1 MEGRKIN
8 IDSADSL
15 LMAIN
20 EVVRNT
26 YNTKGYDDKK
36 HNKTEE
42 ITQTVKKEW
51 SNYIEAVLLSQILRN
66 LNVTDKLTPN
76 GKQLYNQLAAKAGK
90 KDSYFINFKKSIE
103 TKSIGL
109 YAKYTPSSR
118 SKISTRTD
126 YVSRKREYILSPEG
140 GRKDAYSLTSS
151 LMDSQSNLL
160 ENFNKSSATMFLPD
174 YNKIV
179 SQTQEMLGS
188 NLYGETQSFKSAL
201 EREGQPQISVA
212 KLEEITRNV
221 NYLNS
226 KIVYINFT
234 IENMNKYMRYFT
246 PETKA
251 VLNKFIKELE
261 LTSQSLTNEVI
272 QLKEDYTKE
281 RVSISEKV
289 HGKVD
294 VNRLVALMTMVDR
307 KTDSKGNE
315 LSKEKLQEYEQEL
328 ERASKENSIAYQEA
342 LRIYNLS
349 KQSRIN
355 DLRIESEEKN
365 KAVIPDEGLS
375 HDDLKEREFYYNR
388 LVVETRNNDI
398 IDKPLFNQMYD
409 KYLKAELDD
418 PYALELMVQSYL
430 EFYDYYNEAKR
441 RAELTGEPIKTDY
454 ANWEEFVDKRMQ
466 EEGYNFG
473 NVGKGR

>member
-51 SNYIEAVLLSQILRN
+51 SNYVEAVLLSQILRN
-66 LNVTDKLTPN
+66 LNATDKLTPN

-90 KDSYFINFKKSIE
+90 RDSYFINFKKSIE
-103 TKSIGL
+103 TKSTGL

-118 SKISTRTD
+118 SKIVVNGNS
-126 YVSRKREYILSPEG
+126 ECILLPEG
-140 GRKDAYSLTSS
+140 GRKDAFALSTSLISS
-151 LMDSQSNLL
+151 KLNLL
-160 ENFNKSSATMFLPD
+160 EKFE
-174 YNKIV
+174 KISTTLAV
-179 SQTQEMLGS
+179 PSMEQVAAKASQMSRSVDDLKFSGIENTIKNDLNTNAGLRYLES
-188 NLYGETQSFKSAL
+188 VKNSLYAISRQK
-201 EREGQPQISVA
+201 ISVQ
-212 KLEEITRNV
+212 E
-221 NYLNS
+221 
-226 KIVYINFT
+226 T
-234 IENMNKYMRYFT
+234 IDYMNKYMAYFT

-251 VLNKFIKELE
+251 VLNNFIKELE
-261 LTSQSLTNEVI
+261 SLTKELTAEEEMILNNLNKKEV
-272 QLKEDYTKE
+272 E
-281 RVSISEKV
+281 VSEKA
-289 HGKVD
+289 HGKID
-294 VNRLVALMTMVDR
+294 INRLVALMAMVER

-349 KQSRIN
+349 KQSQIN
-355 DLRIESEEKN
+355 NIRIESEEKN

-418 PYALELMVQSYL
+418 PYAIELMVQSYL

-441 RAELTGEPIKTDY
+441 RADLTGEPIKTDY

>member
-1 MEGRKIN
+1 MEEIKIN
-8 IDSADSL
+8 INSADSL

-51 SNYIEAVLLSQILRN
+51 SNYVEAVLLSQILRN
-66 LNVTDKLTPN
+66 LNATDKLTPN

-90 KDSYFINFKKSIE
+90 RDSYFINFKKSIE
-103 TKSIGL
+103 TKSTGL

-118 SKISTRTD
+118 SKIVVNGNS
-126 YVSRKREYILSPEG
+126 ECILLPEG
-140 GRKDAYSLTSS
+140 GRKDAFALSTSLISS
-151 LMDSQSNLL
+151 KLNLL
-160 ENFNKSSATMFLPD
+160 EKFE
-174 YNKIV
+174 KISTTLAV
-179 SQTQEMLGS
+179 PSMEQVAAKASQMSRSVDDLKFSGIENTIKNDLNNNVG
-188 NLYGETQSFKSAL
+188 LRYL
-201 EREGQPQISVA
+201 ESVKNSLHAISRQKISVQ
-212 KLEEITRNV
+212 E
-221 NYLNS
+221 
-226 KIVYINFT
+226 T
-234 IENMNKYMRYFT
+234 IDYMNKYMAYFT

-251 VLNKFIKELE
+251 VLNNFIKELE
-261 LTSQSLTNEVI
+261 SLTKELTAEEEMILNNLNKKEV
-272 QLKEDYTKE
+272 E
-281 RVSISEKV
+281 VSEKA
-289 HGKVD
+289 HGKID
-294 VNRLVALMTMVDR
+294 INRLVALMAMVER

-349 KQSRIN
+349 KQSQIN
-355 DLRIESEEKN
+355 NIRIESEEKN

-418 PYALELMVQSYL
+418 PYAIELMVQSYL

>member
-1 MEGRKIN
+1 MEEIKIN
-8 IDSADSL
+8 INSADSL

-51 SNYIEAVLLSQILRN
+51 SNYVEAVLLSQILRN
-66 LNVTDKLTPN
+66 LNATDKLTPN

-90 KDSYFINFKKSIE
+90 RDSYFINFKKSIE
-103 TKSIGL
+103 TKSTGL

-118 SKISTRTD
+118 SKIVVNGNS
-126 YVSRKREYILSPEG
+126 ECILLPEG
-140 GRKDAYSLTSS
+140 GRKDAFALSTSLISS
-151 LMDSQSNLL
+151 KLNLL
-160 ENFNKSSATMFLPD
+160 EKFE
-174 YNKIV
+174 KISTTLAV
-179 SQTQEMLGS
+179 PSMEQVAAKASQMSRSVDDLKFSGIENTIKNDLNTNAGLRYLES
-188 NLYGETQSFKSAL
+188 VKNSLYAISRQK
-201 EREGQPQISVA
+201 ISVQ
-212 KLEEITRNV
+212 E
-221 NYLNS
+221 
-226 KIVYINFT
+226 T
-234 IENMNKYMRYFT
+234 IDYMNKYMAYFT

-251 VLNKFIKELE
+251 VLNNFIKELE
-261 LTSQSLTNEVI
+261 SLTKELTAEEEMILNNLNKKEV
-272 QLKEDYTKE
+272 E
-281 RVSISEKV
+281 VSEKA
-289 HGKVD
+289 HGKID
-294 VNRLVALMTMVDR
+294 INRLVALMTMVDR

-349 KQSRIN
+349 KQSQIN
-355 DLRIESEEKN
+355 NIRIESEEKN

-418 PYALELMVQSYL
+418 PYAIELMVQSYL

>member
-36 HNKTEE
+36 HNKAEE

-90 KDSYFINFKKSIE
+90 RDSYFINFKKSIE
-103 TKSIGL
+103 TKSTGL

-118 SKISTRTD
+118 SKIVVNGNS
-126 YVSRKREYILSPEG
+126 ECILLPEG
-140 GRKDAYSLTSS
+140 GRKDAFALSTSLISS
-151 LMDSQSNLL
+151 KLNLL
-160 ENFNKSSATMFLPD
+160 EKFE
-174 YNKIV
+174 KISTTLAV
-179 SQTQEMLGS
+179 PSMEQVAAKASQMSRSVDDLKFSGIENTIKNDLNTNAGLRYLES
-188 NLYGETQSFKSAL
+188 VKNSLYAISRQK
-201 EREGQPQISVA
+201 ISVQ
-212 KLEEITRNV
+212 E
-221 NYLNS
+221 
-226 KIVYINFT
+226 T
-234 IENMNKYMRYFT
+234 IDYMNKYMAYFT

-251 VLNKFIKELE
+251 VLNNFIKELE
-261 LTSQSLTNEVI
+261 SLTKELTAEEEMILNNLNKKEV
-272 QLKEDYTKE
+272 E
-281 RVSISEKV
+281 VSEKA
-289 HGKVD
+289 HGKID
-294 VNRLVALMTMVDR
+294 INRLVALMAMVER

-349 KQSRIN
+349 KQSQIN
-355 DLRIESEEKN
+355 NIRIESEEKN

-418 PYALELMVQSYL
+418 PYAIELMVQSYL

-441 RAELTGEPIKTDY
+441 RADLTGEPIKTDY

-473 NVGKGR
+473 NVGKGS

>member
-36 HNKTEE
+36 HNKAEE

-66 LNVTDKLTPN
+66 LNATDKLTPN

-90 KDSYFINFKKSIE
+90 RDSYFINFKKSIE
-103 TKSIGL
+103 TKSTGL

-118 SKISTRTD
+118 SKIVVNGNS
-126 YVSRKREYILSPEG
+126 ECILLPEG
-140 GRKDAYSLTSS
+140 GRKDAFALSTSLISS
-151 LMDSQSNLL
+151 KLNLL
-160 ENFNKSSATMFLPD
+160 EKFE
-174 YNKIV
+174 KISTTLAV
-179 SQTQEMLGS
+179 PSMEQVAAKASQMSRSVDDLKFSGIENTIKNDLNTNAG
-188 NLYGETQSFKSAL
+188 LRYL
-201 EREGQPQISVA
+201 ESVKNSLHAISRQKISVQ
-212 KLEEITRNV
+212 E
-221 NYLNS
+221 
-226 KIVYINFT
+226 T
-234 IENMNKYMRYFT
+234 IDYMNKYMAYFT

-251 VLNKFIKELE
+251 VLNNFIKELE
-261 LTSQSLTNEVI
+261 SLTKELTAEEVMI
-272 QLKEDYTKE
+272 LNNLNKKEVE
-281 RVSISEKV
+281 VSEKA
-289 HGKVD
+289 HGKID
-294 VNRLVALMTMVDR
+294 INRLVALMAMVER

-349 KQSRIN
+349 KQSQIN
-355 DLRIESEEKN
+355 NIRIESEEKN

-398 IDKPLFNQMYD
+398 INKPLFNQMYD

-418 PYALELMVQSYL
+418 PYAIELMVQSYL
-430 EFYDYYNEAKR
+430 EFYDYYNEAKE
-441 RAELTGEPIKTDY
+441 RADLTGEPIKTDY

>member
-36 HNKTEE
+36 HNKAEE

-66 LNVTDKLTPN
+66 LNATDKLTPN

-90 KDSYFINFKKSIE
+90 RDSYFINFKKSIE
-103 TKSIGL
+103 TKSTGL

-118 SKISTRTD
+118 SKIVVNGNS
-126 YVSRKREYILSPEG
+126 ECILLPEG
-140 GRKDAYSLTSS
+140 GRKDAFALSTSLISS
-151 LMDSQSNLL
+151 KLNLL
-160 ENFNKSSATMFLPD
+160 EKFEKISTTLAVPSMEQVATKASKMSRSVDDLKFSGIENTIKNDLNTNAGLR
-174 YNKIV
+174 YLESVKN
-179 SQTQEMLGS
+179 S
-188 NLYGETQSFKSAL
+188 LY
-201 EREGQPQISVA
+201 QISGQ
-212 KLEEITRNV
+212 K
-221 NYLNS
+221 NS
-226 KIVYINFT
+226 VQET
-234 IENMNKYMRYFT
+234 IDYMNKYMAYFT

-251 VLNKFIKELE
+251 VLNNFIKELE
-261 LTSQSLTNEVI
+261 SLTKELTAEEVMI
-272 QLKEDYTKE
+272 LNNLNKKEVE
-281 RVSISEKV
+281 VSEKA
-289 HGKVD
+289 HGKID
-294 VNRLVALMTMVDR
+294 INRLVALMAMVER

-342 LRIYNLS
+342 LRIYKLS
-349 KQSRIN
+349 KQSQIN
-355 DLRIESEEKN
+355 NLRVESEEKN
-365 KAVIPDEGLS
+365 KAIIPDEGLS

>member
-1 MEGRKIN
+1 MEEIKIN
-8 IDSADSL
+8 INSADSL

-51 SNYIEAVLLSQILRN
+51 SNYVEAVLLSQILRN
-66 LNVTDKLTPN
+66 LNATDKLTPN

-90 KDSYFINFKKSIE
+90 RDSYFINFKKSIE
-103 TKSIGL
+103 TKSTGL

-118 SKISTRTD
+118 SKIVVNGNS
-126 YVSRKREYILSPEG
+126 ECILLPEG
-140 GRKDAYSLTSS
+140 GRKDAFALSTSLISS
-151 LMDSQSNLL
+151 KLNLL
-160 ENFNKSSATMFLPD
+160 EKFE
-174 YNKIV
+174 KISTTLAV
-179 SQTQEMLGS
+179 PSMEQVAAKASQMSRSVDDLKFSGIENTIKNDLNTNAGLRYLES
-188 NLYGETQSFKSAL
+188 VKNSLYAISRQK
-201 EREGQPQISVA
+201 ISVQ
-212 KLEEITRNV
+212 E
-221 NYLNS
+221 
-226 KIVYINFT
+226 T
-234 IENMNKYMRYFT
+234 IDYMNKYMAYFT

-251 VLNKFIKELE
+251 VLNNFIKELE
-261 LTSQSLTNEVI
+261 SLTKELTAEEEMILNNLNKKEV
-272 QLKEDYTKE
+272 E
-281 RVSISEKV
+281 VSEKA
-289 HGKVD
+289 HGKID
-294 VNRLVALMTMVDR
+294 INRLVALMTMVDR

-418 PYALELMVQSYL
+418 PYAIELMVQSYL

>member
-36 HNKTEE
+36 HNKAEE

-66 LNVTDKLTPN
+66 LNATDKLTPN

-90 KDSYFINFKKSIE
+90 RDSYFINFKKSIE
-103 TKSIGL
+103 TKSTGL

-118 SKISTRTD
+118 SKIVVNGNS
-126 YVSRKREYILSPEG
+126 ECILLPEG
-140 GRKDAYSLTSS
+140 GRKDAFALSTSLISS
-151 LMDSQSNLL
+151 KLNLL
-160 ENFNKSSATMFLPD
+160 EKFE
-174 YNKIV
+174 KISTTLAV
-179 SQTQEMLGS
+179 PSMEQVAAKASQMSRSVDDLKFSGIENTIKNDLNTNVG
-188 NLYGETQSFKSAL
+188 LRYL
-201 EREGQPQISVA
+201 ESVKNSLHAISRQKISVQ
-212 KLEEITRNV
+212 E
-221 NYLNS
+221 
-226 KIVYINFT
+226 T
-234 IENMNKYMRYFT
+234 IDYMNKYMAYFT

-251 VLNKFIKELE
+251 VLNNFIKELE
-261 LTSQSLTNEVI
+261 SLTKELTAEEEMILNNLNKKEV
-272 QLKEDYTKE
+272 E
-281 RVSISEKV
+281 VSEKA
-289 HGKVD
+289 HGKID
-294 VNRLVALMTMVDR
+294 INRLVALMAMVER

-349 KQSRIN
+349 KQSQIN
-355 DLRIESEEKN
+355 NIRIESEEKN

-418 PYALELMVQSYL
+418 PYAIELMVQSYL

>member
-36 HNKTEE
+36 HNKAEE

-66 LNVTDKLTPN
+66 LNAIDKLTPN

-90 KDSYFINFKKSIE
+90 RDSYFINFKKSIE
-103 TKSIGL
+103 TKSTGL

-118 SKISTRTD
+118 SKIVVNGNS
-126 YVSRKREYILSPEG
+126 ECILLPEG
-140 GRKDAYSLTSS
+140 GRKDAFALSTSLISS
-151 LMDSQSNLL
+151 KLNLL
-160 ENFNKSSATMFLPD
+160 EKFE
-174 YNKIV
+174 KISTTLAV
-179 SQTQEMLGS
+179 PSMEQVAAKASQMSRSVDDLKFSGIENTIKNDLNTNAGLRYLES
-188 NLYGETQSFKSAL
+188 VKNSLYAISRQK
-201 EREGQPQISVA
+201 ISVQ
-212 KLEEITRNV
+212 E
-221 NYLNS
+221 
-226 KIVYINFT
+226 T
-234 IENMNKYMRYFT
+234 IDYMNKYMAYFT

-251 VLNKFIKELE
+251 VLNNFIKELE
-261 LTSQSLTNEVI
+261 SLTKELTAEEEMILNNLNKKEV
-272 QLKEDYTKE
+272 E
-281 RVSISEKV
+281 VSEKA
-289 HGKVD
+289 HGKID
-294 VNRLVALMTMVDR
+294 INRLVALMAMVER

-349 KQSRIN
+349 KQSQIN
-355 DLRIESEEKN
+355 NIRIESEEKN

-418 PYALELMVQSYL
+418 PYAIELMVQSYL

>member
-36 HNKTEE
+36 HNKAEE

-66 LNVTDKLTPN
+66 LNATDKLTPN

-90 KDSYFINFKKSIE
+90 RDSYFINFKKSIE
-103 TKSIGL
+103 TKSTGL

-118 SKISTRTD
+118 SKIVVNGNS
-126 YVSRKREYILSPEG
+126 ECILLPEG
-140 GRKDAYSLTSS
+140 GRKDAFALSTSLISS
-151 LMDSQSNLL
+151 KLNLL
-160 ENFNKSSATMFLPD
+160 ENFE
-174 YNKIV
+174 KISTTLAV
-179 SQTQEMLGS
+179 PSMEQVAAKASQMSRSVDDLKFSGIENTIKNDLNTNAGLRYLES
-188 NLYGETQSFKSAL
+188 VKNSLYAISRQK
-201 EREGQPQISVA
+201 ISVQ
-212 KLEEITRNV
+212 E
-221 NYLNS
+221 
-226 KIVYINFT
+226 T
-234 IENMNKYMRYFT
+234 IDYMNKYMAYFT

-251 VLNKFIKELE
+251 VLNNFIKELE
-261 LTSQSLTNEVI
+261 SLTKELTAEEVMI
-272 QLKEDYTKE
+272 LNNLNKKEVE
-281 RVSISEKV
+281 VSEKA
-289 HGKVD
+289 HGKID
-294 VNRLVALMTMVDR
+294 INRLVALMAMVER

-349 KQSRIN
+349 KQSQIN
-355 DLRIESEEKN
+355 NIRIESEEKN

-418 PYALELMVQSYL
+418 PYAIELMVQSYL

-441 RAELTGEPIKTDY
+441 RADLTGEPIKTDY

>member
-1 MEGRKIN
+1 MEEIKIN
-8 IDSADSL
+8 INSADSL

-51 SNYIEAVLLSQILRN
+51 SNYVEAVLLSQILRN
-66 LNVTDKLTPN
+66 LNATDKLTPN

-90 KDSYFINFKKSIE
+90 RDSYFINFKKSIE
-103 TKSIGL
+103 TKSTGL

-118 SKISTRTD
+118 SKIVVNGNS
-126 YVSRKREYILSPEG
+126 ECILLPEG
-140 GRKDAYSLTSS
+140 GRKDAFALSTSLISS
-151 LMDSQSNLL
+151 KLNLL
-160 ENFNKSSATMFLPD
+160 EKFE
-174 YNKIV
+174 KISTTLAV
-179 SQTQEMLGS
+179 PSMEQVAAKASQMSRSVDDLKFSGIENTIKNDLNTNAGLRYLES
-188 NLYGETQSFKSAL
+188 VKNSLYAISRQK
-201 EREGQPQISVA
+201 ISVQ
-212 KLEEITRNV
+212 E
-221 NYLNS
+221 
-226 KIVYINFT
+226 T
-234 IENMNKYMRYFT
+234 IDYMNKYMAYFT

-251 VLNKFIKELE
+251 VLNNFIKELE
-261 LTSQSLTNEVI
+261 SLTKELTAEEEMILNNLNKKEV
-272 QLKEDYTKE
+272 E
-281 RVSISEKV
+281 VSEKA
-289 HGKVD
+289 HGKID
-294 VNRLVALMTMVDR
+294 INRLVALMAMVER
-307 KTDSKGNE
+307 KTDSKGNG

-349 KQSRIN
+349 KQSQIN
-355 DLRIESEEKN
+355 NIRIESEEKN

-418 PYALELMVQSYL
+418 PYAIELMVQSYL

>member
-1 MEGRKIN
+1 MEEIKIN
-8 IDSADSL
+8 INSADSL

-36 HNKTEE
+36 HNKAEE

-66 LNVTDKLTPN
+66 LNATDKLTPN

-90 KDSYFINFKKSIE
+90 RDSYFINFKKSIE
-103 TKSIGL
+103 TKSTGL

-118 SKISTRTD
+118 SKIVVNGNS
-126 YVSRKREYILSPEG
+126 ECILLPEG
-140 GRKDAYSLTSS
+140 GRKDAFALSTSLISS
-151 LMDSQSNLL
+151 KLNLL
-160 ENFNKSSATMFLPD
+160 EKFE
-174 YNKIV
+174 KISTTLAV
-179 SQTQEMLGS
+179 PSMEQVAAKASQMSRSVDDLKFSGIENTIKNDLNTNAGLRYLES
-188 NLYGETQSFKSAL
+188 VKNSLYAISRQK
-201 EREGQPQISVA
+201 ISVQ
-212 KLEEITRNV
+212 E
-221 NYLNS
+221 
-226 KIVYINFT
+226 T
-234 IENMNKYMRYFT
+234 IDYMNKYMAYFT

-251 VLNKFIKELE
+251 VLNNFIKELE
-261 LTSQSLTNEVI
+261 SLTKELTAEEVMI
-272 QLKEDYTKE
+272 LNNLNKKEVE
-281 RVSISEKV
+281 VSEKA
-289 HGKVD
+289 HGKID
-294 VNRLVALMTMVDR
+294 INRLVALMAMVER

-349 KQSRIN
+349 KQSQIN
-355 DLRIESEEKN
+355 NIRIESEEKN

-418 PYALELMVQSYL
+418 PYAIELMVQSYL

>member
-36 HNKTEE
+36 HNKAEE

-66 LNVTDKLTPN
+66 LNATDKLTPN

-90 KDSYFINFKKSIE
+90 RDSYFINFKKSIE
-103 TKSIGL
+103 TKSTGL

-118 SKISTRTD
+118 SKIVVNGNS
-126 YVSRKREYILSPEG
+126 ECILLPEG
-140 GRKDAYSLTSS
+140 GRKDAFALSTSLISS
-151 LMDSQSNLL
+151 KLNLL
-160 ENFNKSSATMFLPD
+160 EKFEKISTTLAVPSMEQVATKASKMSRSVDDLKFSGIENTIKNDLNTNAGLR
-174 YNKIV
+174 YLESVKN
-179 SQTQEMLGS
+179 S
-188 NLYGETQSFKSAL
+188 LY
-201 EREGQPQISVA
+201 QISGQ
-212 KLEEITRNV
+212 K
-221 NYLNS
+221 NS
-226 KIVYINFT
+226 VQET
-234 IENMNKYMRYFT
+234 IDYMNKYMAYFT

-251 VLNKFIKELE
+251 VLNNFIKELE
-261 LTSQSLTNEVI
+261 SLTKELTAEEVMI
-272 QLKEDYTKE
+272 LNNLNKKEVE
-281 RVSISEKV
+281 VSEKA
-289 HGKVD
+289 HGKID
-294 VNRLVALMTMVDR
+294 INRLVALMTMVDR

-388 LVVETRNNDI
+388 LVVETKNNDI

-418 PYALELMVQSYL
+418 PYAIELMVQSYL

>member
-15 LMAIN
+15 LVAIN

-90 KDSYFINFKKSIE
+90 RDSYFINFKKSIE
-103 TKSIGL
+103 TKSTGL

-118 SKISTRTD
+118 SKIVVNGNS
-126 YVSRKREYILSPEG
+126 ECILLPEG
-140 GRKDAYSLTSS
+140 GRKDAFALSTSLISS
-151 LMDSQSNLL
+151 KLNLL
-160 ENFNKSSATMFLPD
+160 EKFE
-174 YNKIV
+174 KISTTLAV
-179 SQTQEMLGS
+179 PSMEQVAAKASEMSRSVDELKFSGIENTIKNDLNTNAGLS
-188 NLYGETQSFKSAL
+188 NLESVKNSLYVISGQKNSVQET
-201 EREGQPQISVA
+201 ID
-212 KLEEITRNV
+212 
-221 NYLNS
+221 Y
-226 KIVYINFT
+226 
-234 IENMNKYMRYFT
+234 MNKYMAYFT

-251 VLNKFIKELE
+251 VLNRFIKELE
-261 LTSQSLTNEVI
+261 SLTKELTAEEEMILNNLNKKEV
-272 QLKEDYTKE
+272 E
-281 RVSISEKV
+281 VSEKA
-289 HGKVD
+289 HGKID
-294 VNRLVALMTMVDR
+294 INRLVALMTMVER

-349 KQSRIN
+349 KQSQIN
-355 DLRIESEEKN
+355 NIRIESEEKN
-365 KAVIPDEGLS
+365 KAVIPDECLS

-398 IDKPLFNQMYD
+398 IDKQLFNKMYD

-430 EFYDYYNEAKR
+430 EFYDYYNEVKE
-441 RAELTGEPIKTDY
+441 RAALTGDPIKSDY

-473 NVGKGR
+473 NIGKGR

>member
-1 MEGRKIN
+1 MEEIKIN
-8 IDSADSL
+8 INSADSL

-51 SNYIEAVLLSQILRN
+51 SNYVEAVLLSQILRN
-66 LNVTDKLTPN
+66 LNATDKLTPN

-90 KDSYFINFKKSIE
+90 RDSYFINFKKSIE
-103 TKSIGL
+103 TKSTGL

-118 SKISTRTD
+118 SKIVVNGNS
-126 YVSRKREYILSPEG
+126 ECILLPEG
-140 GRKDAYSLTSS
+140 GRKDAFALSTSLISS
-151 LMDSQSNLL
+151 KLNLL
-160 ENFNKSSATMFLPD
+160 EKFE
-174 YNKIV
+174 KISTTLAV
-179 SQTQEMLGS
+179 PSMEQVAAKASQMSRSVDDLKFSGIENTIKNDLNTNAGLRYLES
-188 NLYGETQSFKSAL
+188 VKNSLYAISRQK
-201 EREGQPQISVA
+201 ISVQ
-212 KLEEITRNV
+212 E
-221 NYLNS
+221 
-226 KIVYINFT
+226 T
-234 IENMNKYMRYFT
+234 IDYMNKYMAYFT

-251 VLNKFIKELE
+251 VLNNFIKELE
-261 LTSQSLTNEVI
+261 SLTKELTAEEEMILNNLNKKEV
-272 QLKEDYTKE
+272 E
-281 RVSISEKV
+281 VSEKA
-289 HGKVD
+289 HGKID
-294 VNRLVALMTMVDR
+294 INRLVALMAMVER

-315 LSKEKLQEYEQEL
+315 LSKEKLQENEQEL

-349 KQSRIN
+349 KQSQIN
-355 DLRIESEEKN
+355 NIRIESEEKN

-418 PYALELMVQSYL
+418 PYAIELMVQSYL

>member
-1 MEGRKIN
+1 MEEIKIN
-8 IDSADSL
+8 INSADSL

-20 EVVRNT
+20 KVVRNT

-36 HNKTEE
+36 HDKTEK

-66 LNVTDKLTPN
+66 LNAIDKLTPN
-76 GKQLYNQLAAKAGK
+76 GKQLYNQLATKAGK
-90 KDSYFINFKKSIE
+90 RDSYFINFKKSIE
-103 TKSIGL
+103 TKSTGL

-118 SKISTRTD
+118 SKI
-126 YVSRKREYILSPEG
+126 VVKENNGNRECILLPEG
-140 GRKDAYSLTSS
+140 ERKDAFALSTSLISS
-151 LMDSQSNLL
+151 KLNLL
-160 ENFNKSSATMFLPD
+160 EKFE
-174 YNKIV
+174 KISTTLAVPSMEQVAAKV
-179 SQTQEMLGS
+179 SEMSKNVDDLKFSRIENTIKNDLNTNTGLRYLES
-188 NLYGETQSFKSAL
+188 VKNSLYAISRQK
-201 EREGQPQISVA
+201 ISVQ
-212 KLEEITRNV
+212 E
-221 NYLNS
+221 
-226 KIVYINFT
+226 T
-234 IENMNKYMRYFT
+234 IDYMNKYMAYFT

-251 VLNKFIKELE
+251 VLNNFIKELE
-261 LTSQSLTNEVI
+261 SLTKELTAEEEMILNNLNKKEV
-272 QLKEDYTKE
+272 E
-281 RVSISEKV
+281 VSEKA
-289 HGKVD
+289 HGKID
-294 VNRLVALMTMVDR
+294 VNRLVALMAMVER

-315 LSKEKLQEYEQEL
+315 LSLEKIQEYEQEL
-328 ERASKENSIAYQEA
+328 ERASKENPIAYQEA

-375 HDDLKEREFYYNR
+375 HDNLKEREFYYNR

-398 IDKPLFNQMYD
+398 IDKQLFNKMYD

-430 EFYDYYNEAKR
+430 EFYDYYNEAKE
-441 RAELTGEPIKTDY
+441 RAELTGDPIKSDY

>member
-90 KDSYFINFKKSIE
+90 RDSYFINFKKSIE
-103 TKSIGL
+103 TKSTGL

-118 SKISTRTD
+118 SKIVVNGNS
-126 YVSRKREYILSPEG
+126 ECILLPEG
-140 GRKDAYSLTSS
+140 GRKDAFALSTSLISS
-151 LMDSQSNLL
+151 KLNLL
-160 ENFNKSSATMFLPD
+160 EKFEKLSTTLAVPSMEQVAAKASKMSRSVDDLKFSGIENTIKNDLNTNAGLRHLESVKNS
-174 YNKIV
+174 
-179 SQTQEMLGS
+179 
-188 NLYGETQSFKSAL
+188 LYVIS
-201 EREGQPQISVA
+201 GQKISVQ
-212 KLEEITRNV
+212 E
-221 NYLNS
+221 
-226 KIVYINFT
+226 T
-234 IENMNKYMRYFT
+234 IDYMNKYMAYFT

-251 VLNKFIKELE
+251 VLNNFIKELE
-261 LTSQSLTNEVI
+261 SLTKELTAEEVMI
-272 QLKEDYTKE
+272 LNNLNKKEVE
-281 RVSISEKV
+281 VSEKA
-289 HGKVD
+289 HGKID
-294 VNRLVALMTMVDR
+294 INRLVALMAMVER

-349 KQSRIN
+349 EQSQIN
-355 DLRIESEEKN
+355 NMRIESEEKN

-418 PYALELMVQSYL
+418 PYAIELMVQSYL

>member
-51 SNYIEAVLLSQILRN
+51 SNYVEAVLLSQILRN
-66 LNVTDKLTPN
+66 LNTTDKLTPN

-90 KDSYFINFKKSIE
+90 RDSYFINFKKSIE
-103 TKSIGL
+103 TKSTGL

-118 SKISTRTD
+118 SKIVVNGNS
-126 YVSRKREYILSPEG
+126 ECILLPEG
-140 GRKDAYSLTSS
+140 GRKDAFALSTSLISS
-151 LMDSQSNLL
+151 KLNLL
-160 ENFNKSSATMFLPD
+160 EKFE
-174 YNKIV
+174 KISTTLAV
-179 SQTQEMLGS
+179 PSMEQVAAKASQMSRSVDDLKFSGIENTIKNDLNTNVG
-188 NLYGETQSFKSAL
+188 LRYL
-201 EREGQPQISVA
+201 ESVKNSLHAISRQKISVQ
-212 KLEEITRNV
+212 E
-221 NYLNS
+221 
-226 KIVYINFT
+226 T
-234 IENMNKYMRYFT
+234 IDYMNKYMAYFT

-251 VLNKFIKELE
+251 VLNNFIKELE
-261 LTSQSLTNEVI
+261 SLTKELTAEEEMILNNLNKKEV
-272 QLKEDYTKE
+272 E
-281 RVSISEKV
+281 VSEKA
-289 HGKVD
+289 HGKID
-294 VNRLVALMTMVDR
+294 INRLVALMAMVER

-349 KQSRIN
+349 KQSQIN
-355 DLRIESEEKN
+355 NIRIESEEKN

-418 PYALELMVQSYL
+418 PYAIELMVQSYL

-441 RAELTGEPIKTDY
+441 RADLTGEPIKTDY

>member
-36 HNKTEE
+36 HNKAEE

-66 LNVTDKLTPN
+66 LNATDKLTPN

-90 KDSYFINFKKSIE
+90 RDSYFINFKKSIE
-103 TKSIGL
+103 TKSTGL

-118 SKISTRTD
+118 SKIVVNGNS
-126 YVSRKREYILSPEG
+126 ECILLPEG
-140 GRKDAYSLTSS
+140 GRKDAFALSTSLISS
-151 LMDSQSNLL
+151 KLNLL
-160 ENFNKSSATMFLPD
+160 EKFE
-174 YNKIV
+174 KISTTLAV
-179 SQTQEMLGS
+179 PSMEQIAAKASQMSRSVDDLKFSGIENTIKNDLNTNAGLRYLES
-188 NLYGETQSFKSAL
+188 VKNSLYAISRQK
-201 EREGQPQISVA
+201 ISVQ
-212 KLEEITRNV
+212 E
-221 NYLNS
+221 
-226 KIVYINFT
+226 T
-234 IENMNKYMRYFT
+234 IDYMNKYMAYFT

-251 VLNKFIKELE
+251 VLNNFIKELE
-261 LTSQSLTNEVI
+261 SLTKELTAEEEMILNNLNKKEV
-272 QLKEDYTKE
+272 E
-281 RVSISEKV
+281 VSEKA
-289 HGKVD
+289 HGKID
-294 VNRLVALMTMVDR
+294 INRLVALMAMVER

-349 KQSRIN
+349 KQSQIN
-355 DLRIESEEKN
+355 NIRIESEEKN

-418 PYALELMVQSYL
+418 PYAIELMVQSYL

>member
-160 ENFNKSSATMFLPD
+160 EKFNKSSATILVNTASIYGMNDITHLGIFDISFISNIPNMVYLAPTSKNEYFAMLDWSIEQNSYPVAIRIPGNGVVNDGRTIDTD
-174 YNKIV
+174 Y
-179 SQTQEMLGS
+179 S
-188 NLYGETQSFKSAL
+188 NLNQYKVEKSGSEVAILALGDFYQLGE
-201 EREGQPQISVA
+201 
-212 KLEEITRNV
+212 
-221 NYLNS
+221 
-226 KIVYINFT
+226 
-234 IENMNKYMRYFT
+234 
-246 PETKA
+246 A
-251 VLNKFIKELE
+251 VVKELE
-261 LTSQSLTNEVI
+261 EKDIHATLINPRYITGLDTKLLDEIKNNHKLVITLEDGILDGGFGEKIASYYGSSDMLVKNYGIKKAFYDRYDVNSL
-272 QLKEDYTKE
+272 LKENRLTKE
-281 RVSISEKV
+281 QITE
-289 HGKVD
+289 D
-294 VNRLVALMTMVDR
+294 IL
-307 KTDSKGNE
+307 
-315 LSKEKLQEYEQEL
+315 
-328 ERASKENSIAYQEA
+328 
-342 LRIYNLS
+342 NL
-349 KQSRIN
+349 
-355 DLRIESEEKN
+355 
-365 KAVIPDEGLS
+365 
-375 HDDLKEREFYYNR
+375 LK
-388 LVVETRNNDI
+388 
-398 IDKPLFNQMYD
+398 
-409 KYLKAELDD
+409 
-418 PYALELMVQSYL
+418 
-430 EFYDYYNEAKR
+430 
-441 RAELTGEPIKTDY
+441 
-454 ANWEEFVDKRMQ
+454 
-466 EEGYNFG
+466 
-473 NVGKGR
+473 

>member
-90 KDSYFINFKKSIE
+90 RDSYFINFKKSIE

-118 SKISTRTD
+118 SKIVVNGNS
-126 YVSRKREYILSPEG
+126 ECILLPEG
-140 GRKDAYSLTSS
+140 GRKDTFALSTSLISS
-151 LMDSQSNLL
+151 KLNLL
-160 ENFNKSSATMFLPD
+160 EKFEKISTTLAVPSMEQVAAKVSEMSKSVDDLKFS
-174 YNKIV
+174 
-179 SQTQEMLGS
+179 
-188 NLYGETQSFKSAL
+188 
-201 EREGQPQISVA
+201 R
-212 KLEEITRNV
+212 
-221 NYLNS
+221 
-226 KIVYINFT
+226 
-234 IENMNKYMRYFT
+234 IENTIKNDLNTNTGLRYLESVKNSLYIISGQKNSIQETIDYMNKYMAYFT

-251 VLNKFIKELE
+251 VLNNFIKELE
-261 LTSQSLTNEVI
+261 SLTKELTAEEEMILNNLNKKEV
-272 QLKEDYTKE
+272 E
-281 RVSISEKV
+281 VSEKA
-289 HGKVD
+289 HGKID
-294 VNRLVALMTMVDR
+294 INRLVALMAMVER

-315 LSKEKLQEYEQEL
+315 LSLEKLQEYEQEL

-398 IDKPLFNQMYD
+398 INKLLFNQMYD

-441 RAELTGEPIKTDY
+441 RADITGEPIKSDY

>member
-36 HNKTEE
+36 HNKAEE

-66 LNVTDKLTPN
+66 LNATDKLTPN

-90 KDSYFINFKKSIE
+90 RDSYFINFKKSIE
-103 TKSIGL
+103 TKSTGL

-118 SKISTRTD
+118 SKIVVNGNS
-126 YVSRKREYILSPEG
+126 ECILLPEG
-140 GRKDAYSLTSS
+140 GRKDAFALSTSLISS
-151 LMDSQSNLL
+151 KLNLL
-160 ENFNKSSATMFLPD
+160 EKFE
-174 YNKIV
+174 KISTTLAV
-179 SQTQEMLGS
+179 PSMEQVAAKASKMSRSVDDLKFSGIENTIKNDLNTNAGLRYLES
-188 NLYGETQSFKSAL
+188 VKNSLY
-201 EREGQPQISVA
+201 QISGQ
-212 KLEEITRNV
+212 K
-221 NYLNS
+221 NS
-226 KIVYINFT
+226 VQET
-234 IENMNKYMRYFT
+234 IDYMNKYMAYFT

-251 VLNKFIKELE
+251 VLNNFIKELE
-261 LTSQSLTNEVI
+261 SLTKELTAEEVMI
-272 QLKEDYTKE
+272 LNNLNKKEVE
-281 RVSISEKV
+281 VSEKA
-289 HGKVD
+289 HGKID
-294 VNRLVALMTMVDR
+294 INRLVALMTMVDR
-307 KTDSKGNE
+307 KTGSKGNE

-349 KQSRIN
+349 EQSRIN

-418 PYALELMVQSYL
+418 PYALELMIQSYL

-441 RAELTGEPIKTDY
+441 RAELTGEPIKSDY

>member
-90 KDSYFINFKKSIE
+90 RDSYFINFKKSIE
-103 TKSIGL
+103 TKSTGL

-118 SKISTRTD
+118 SKIVVNGNS
-126 YVSRKREYILSPEG
+126 ECILLPEG
-140 GRKDAYSLTSS
+140 GRKDAFALSTSLISS
-151 LMDSQSNLL
+151 KLNLL
-160 ENFNKSSATMFLPD
+160 EKFE
-174 YNKIV
+174 KISTTLAV
-179 SQTQEMLGS
+179 PSMEQVAAKASQMSRSVDDLKFSGIENTIKNDLNTNAGLRYLES
-188 NLYGETQSFKSAL
+188 VKNSLYAISRQK
-201 EREGQPQISVA
+201 ISVQ
-212 KLEEITRNV
+212 E
-221 NYLNS
+221 
-226 KIVYINFT
+226 T
-234 IENMNKYMRYFT
+234 IDYMNKYMAYFT
-246 PETKA
+246 PETKV
-251 VLNKFIKELE
+251 VLNNFIKELE
-261 LTSQSLTNEVI
+261 SLTKELTAEEEMILNNLNKKEV
-272 QLKEDYTKE
+272 E
-281 RVSISEKV
+281 VSEKA
-289 HGKVD
+289 HGKID
-294 VNRLVALMTMVDR
+294 INRLVALMAMVER

-349 KQSRIN
+349 KQSQIN
-355 DLRIESEEKN
+355 NIRIESEEKN

-418 PYALELMVQSYL
+418 PYAIELMVQSYL

>member
-36 HNKTEE
+36 HNKAEE

-66 LNVTDKLTPN
+66 LNATDKLTPN

-90 KDSYFINFKKSIE
+90 RDSYFINFKKSIE
-103 TKSIGL
+103 TKSTGL

-118 SKISTRTD
+118 SKIVVNGNS
-126 YVSRKREYILSPEG
+126 ECILLPEG
-140 GRKDAYSLTSS
+140 GRKDAFALSTSLISS
-151 LMDSQSNLL
+151 KLNLL
-160 ENFNKSSATMFLPD
+160 EKFEKISTTLAVPSMEQVATKASKMSRSVDDLKFSGIENTIKNDLNTNAGLR
-174 YNKIV
+174 YLESVKN
-179 SQTQEMLGS
+179 S
-188 NLYGETQSFKSAL
+188 LY
-201 EREGQPQISVA
+201 QISGQ
-212 KLEEITRNV
+212 K
-221 NYLNS
+221 NS
-226 KIVYINFT
+226 VQET
-234 IENMNKYMRYFT
+234 IDYMNKYMAYFT

-251 VLNKFIKELE
+251 VLNNFIKELE
-261 LTSQSLTNEVI
+261 SLTKELTAEEVMI
-272 QLKEDYTKE
+272 LNNLNKKEVE
-281 RVSISEKV
+281 VSEKT
-289 HGKVD
+289 HGKID
-294 VNRLVALMTMVDR
+294 INRLVALMTMVDR

-398 IDKPLFNQMYD
+398 IDKPVFNQIYD

-430 EFYDYYNEAKR
+430 EFYDDYNEAKR
-441 RAELTGEPIKTDY
+441 RAELTGEPIKSDY

>member
-36 HNKTEE
+36 HNKAEE

-66 LNVTDKLTPN
+66 LNATDKLTPN

-90 KDSYFINFKKSIE
+90 RDSYFINFKKSIE
-103 TKSIGL
+103 TKSTGL

-118 SKISTRTD
+118 SKIVVNGNS
-126 YVSRKREYILSPEG
+126 ECILLPEG
-140 GRKDAYSLTSS
+140 GRKDAFALSTSLISS
-151 LMDSQSNLL
+151 KLNLL
-160 ENFNKSSATMFLPD
+160 EKFE
-174 YNKIV
+174 KISTTLAV
-179 SQTQEMLGS
+179 PSMEQVAAKASQMSRSVDDLKFSGIENTIKNDLNTNAGLRYLES
-188 NLYGETQSFKSAL
+188 VKNSLYAISRQK
-201 EREGQPQISVA
+201 ISVQ
-212 KLEEITRNV
+212 E
-221 NYLNS
+221 
-226 KIVYINFT
+226 T
-234 IENMNKYMRYFT
+234 IDYMNKYMAYFT

-251 VLNKFIKELE
+251 VLNNFIKELE
-261 LTSQSLTNEVI
+261 SLTKELTAEEVMI
-272 QLKEDYTKE
+272 LNNLNKKEVE
-281 RVSISEKV
+281 VSEKA
-289 HGKVD
+289 HGKID
-294 VNRLVALMTMVDR
+294 INRLVALMAMVER

-349 KQSRIN
+349 KQSQIN
-355 DLRIESEEKN
+355 NIRIESEEKN

-418 PYALELMVQSYL
+418 PYAIELMVQSYL

>member
-1 MEGRKIN
+1 MEEIKIN
-8 IDSADSL
+8 INSADSL

-51 SNYIEAVLLSQILRN
+51 SNYVEAVLLSQILRN
-66 LNVTDKLTPN
+66 LNTTDKLTPN

-90 KDSYFINFKKSIE
+90 RDSYFINFKKSIE
-103 TKSIGL
+103 TKSTGL

-118 SKISTRTD
+118 SKIVVNGNS
-126 YVSRKREYILSPEG
+126 ECILLPEG
-140 GRKDAYSLTSS
+140 GRKDAFALSTSLISS
-151 LMDSQSNLL
+151 KLNLL
-160 ENFNKSSATMFLPD
+160 EKFE
-174 YNKIV
+174 KISTTLAV
-179 SQTQEMLGS
+179 PSMEQVAAKASQMSRSVDDLKFSGIENTIKNDLNTNAGLRYLES
-188 NLYGETQSFKSAL
+188 VKNSLYAISRQK
-201 EREGQPQISVA
+201 ISVQ
-212 KLEEITRNV
+212 E
-221 NYLNS
+221 
-226 KIVYINFT
+226 T
-234 IENMNKYMRYFT
+234 IDYMNKYMAYFT

-251 VLNKFIKELE
+251 VLNNFIKELE
-261 LTSQSLTNEVI
+261 SLTKELTAEEVMI
-272 QLKEDYTKE
+272 LNNLNKKEVE
-281 RVSISEKV
+281 VSEKA
-289 HGKVD
+289 HGKID
-294 VNRLVALMTMVDR
+294 INRLVALMAMVER

-349 KQSRIN
+349 KQSQIN
-355 DLRIESEEKN
+355 NIRIESEEKN

-418 PYALELMVQSYL
+418 PYAIELMVQSYL

>member
-1 MEGRKIN
+1 MEEIKIN
-8 IDSADSL
+8 INSADSL

-36 HNKTEE
+36 HNKAEE

-66 LNVTDKLTPN
+66 LNATDKLTPN

-90 KDSYFINFKKSIE
+90 RDSYFINFKKSIE
-103 TKSIGL
+103 TKSTGL

-118 SKISTRTD
+118 SKIVVNGNS
-126 YVSRKREYILSPEG
+126 ECILLPEG
-140 GRKDAYSLTSS
+140 GRKDAFALSTSLISS
-151 LMDSQSNLL
+151 KLNLL
-160 ENFNKSSATMFLPD
+160 EKFE
-174 YNKIV
+174 KISTTLAV
-179 SQTQEMLGS
+179 PSMEQVAAKASQMSRSVDDLKFSGIENTIKNDLNTNVG
-188 NLYGETQSFKSAL
+188 LRYL
-201 EREGQPQISVA
+201 ESVKNSLHAISRQKISVQ
-212 KLEEITRNV
+212 E
-221 NYLNS
+221 
-226 KIVYINFT
+226 T
-234 IENMNKYMRYFT
+234 IDYMNKYMAYFT

-251 VLNKFIKELE
+251 VLNNFIKELE
-261 LTSQSLTNEVI
+261 SLTKELTAEEEMILNNLNKKEV
-272 QLKEDYTKE
+272 E
-281 RVSISEKV
+281 VSEKA
-289 HGKVD
+289 HGKID
-294 VNRLVALMTMVDR
+294 INRLVALMAMVER

-349 KQSRIN
+349 KQSQIN
-355 DLRIESEEKN
+355 NIRIESEEKN

-418 PYALELMVQSYL
+418 PYAIELMVQSYL

-441 RAELTGEPIKTDY
+441 RAELTGEPIKIDY

>member
-1 MEGRKIN
+1 MEEIKIN
-8 IDSADSL
+8 INSADSL

-51 SNYIEAVLLSQILRN
+51 SNYVEAVLLSQILRN
-66 LNVTDKLTPN
+66 LNATDKLTPN

-90 KDSYFINFKKSIE
+90 RDSYFINFKKSIE
-103 TKSIGL
+103 TKSTGL

-118 SKISTRTD
+118 SKIVVNGNS
-126 YVSRKREYILSPEG
+126 ECILLPEG
-140 GRKDAYSLTSS
+140 GRKDAFALSTSLISS
-151 LMDSQSNLL
+151 KLNLL
-160 ENFNKSSATMFLPD
+160 EKFE
-174 YNKIV
+174 KISTTLAV
-179 SQTQEMLGS
+179 PSMEQVAAKASQMSRSVDDLKFSGIENTIKNDLNTNAGLRYLES
-188 NLYGETQSFKSAL
+188 VKNSLYAISRQK
-201 EREGQPQISVA
+201 ISVQ
-212 KLEEITRNV
+212 E
-221 NYLNS
+221 
-226 KIVYINFT
+226 T
-234 IENMNKYMRYFT
+234 IDYMNKYMAYFT

-251 VLNKFIKELE
+251 VLNNFIKELE
-261 LTSQSLTNEVI
+261 SLTKELTAEEEMILNNLNKKEV
-272 QLKEDYTKE
+272 E
-281 RVSISEKV
+281 VSEKA
-289 HGKVD
+289 HGKID
-294 VNRLVALMTMVDR
+294 INRLVALMAMVDR

-349 KQSRIN
+349 KQSQIN
-355 DLRIESEEKN
+355 NIRIESEEKN

-418 PYALELMVQSYL
+418 PYAIELMVQSYL

>member
-66 LNVTDKLTPN
+66 LNATDKLTPN

-90 KDSYFINFKKSIE
+90 RDSYFINFKKSIE
-103 TKSIGL
+103 TKSTGL

-118 SKISTRTD
+118 SKIVVNGNS
-126 YVSRKREYILSPEG
+126 ECILLPEG
-140 GRKDAYSLTSS
+140 GRKDAFALSTSLISS
-151 LMDSQSNLL
+151 KLNLL
-160 ENFNKSSATMFLPD
+160 EKFE
-174 YNKIV
+174 KISTTLAV
-179 SQTQEMLGS
+179 PSMEQVAAKASQMSRSVDDLKFSGIENTIKNDLNTNAGLRYLES
-188 NLYGETQSFKSAL
+188 VKNSLYAISRQK
-201 EREGQPQISVA
+201 ISVQ
-212 KLEEITRNV
+212 E
-221 NYLNS
+221 
-226 KIVYINFT
+226 T
-234 IENMNKYMRYFT
+234 IDYMNKYMAYFT

-251 VLNKFIKELE
+251 VLNNFIKELE
-261 LTSQSLTNEVI
+261 SLTKELTAEEEMILNNLNKKEV
-272 QLKEDYTKE
+272 E
-281 RVSISEKV
+281 VSEKA
-289 HGKVD
+289 HGKID
-294 VNRLVALMTMVDR
+294 INRLVALMAMVER

-349 KQSRIN
+349 KQSQIN
-355 DLRIESEEKN
+355 NIRIESEEKN

-418 PYALELMVQSYL
+418 PYAIELMVQSYL

-441 RAELTGEPIKTDY
+441 RADLTGEPIKTDY

>member
-1 MEGRKIN
+1 MEEIKIN
-8 IDSADSL
+8 INSADSL

-66 LNVTDKLTPN
+66 LNATDKLTPN

-90 KDSYFINFKKSIE
+90 RDSYFINFKKSIE
-103 TKSIGL
+103 TKSTGL

-118 SKISTRTD
+118 SKIVVNGNS
-126 YVSRKREYILSPEG
+126 ECILLPEG
-140 GRKDAYSLTSS
+140 GRKDAFALSTSLISS
-151 LMDSQSNLL
+151 KLNLL
-160 ENFNKSSATMFLPD
+160 EKFE
-174 YNKIV
+174 KISTTLAV
-179 SQTQEMLGS
+179 PSMEQVAAKASQMSRSVDDLKFSGIENTIKNDLNNNVG
-188 NLYGETQSFKSAL
+188 LRYL
-201 EREGQPQISVA
+201 ESVKNSLHAISRQKISVQ
-212 KLEEITRNV
+212 E
-221 NYLNS
+221 
-226 KIVYINFT
+226 T
-234 IENMNKYMRYFT
+234 IDYMNKYMAYFT

-251 VLNKFIKELE
+251 VLNNFIKELE
-261 LTSQSLTNEVI
+261 SLTKELTAEEEMILNNLNKKEV
-272 QLKEDYTKE
+272 E
-281 RVSISEKV
+281 VSEKA
-289 HGKVD
+289 HGKID
-294 VNRLVALMTMVDR
+294 INRLVALMAMVER

-349 KQSRIN
+349 KQSQIN
-355 DLRIESEEKN
+355 NIRIESEEKN

-418 PYALELMVQSYL
+418 PYAIELMVQSYL

>member
-36 HNKTEE
+36 HNKAEE

-66 LNVTDKLTPN
+66 LNATDKLTPN

-90 KDSYFINFKKSIE
+90 RDSYFINFKKSIE
-103 TKSIGL
+103 TKSTGL

-118 SKISTRTD
+118 SKIVVNGNS
-126 YVSRKREYILSPEG
+126 ECILLPEG
-140 GRKDAYSLTSS
+140 GRKDAFALSTSLISS
-151 LMDSQSNLL
+151 KLNLL
-160 ENFNKSSATMFLPD
+160 EKFE
-174 YNKIV
+174 KISTTLAV
-179 SQTQEMLGS
+179 PSMEQVAAKASQMSRSVDDLKFSGIENTIKNDLNTNAGLRYLES
-188 NLYGETQSFKSAL
+188 VKNSLYAISRQK
-201 EREGQPQISVA
+201 ISVQ
-212 KLEEITRNV
+212 E
-221 NYLNS
+221 
-226 KIVYINFT
+226 T
-234 IENMNKYMRYFT
+234 IDYMNKYMAYFT

-251 VLNKFIKELE
+251 VLNNFIKELE
-261 LTSQSLTNEVI
+261 SLTKELTAEEEMILNNLNKKEV
-272 QLKEDYTKE
+272 E
-281 RVSISEKV
+281 VSEKA
-289 HGKVD
+289 HGKID
-294 VNRLVALMTMVDR
+294 INRLVALMTMVDR

-349 KQSRIN
+349 KQSQIN
-355 DLRIESEEKN
+355 NIRIESEEKN

-418 PYALELMVQSYL
+418 PYAIELMVQSYL

>member
-36 HNKTEE
+36 HNKAEE

-66 LNVTDKLTPN
+66 LNATDKLTPN
-76 GKQLYNQLAAKAGK
+76 GKQLHNQLAAKAGK
-90 KDSYFINFKKSIE
+90 RDSYFINFKKSIE
-103 TKSIGL
+103 TKSTGL

-118 SKISTRTD
+118 SKIVVNGNS
-126 YVSRKREYILSPEG
+126 ECILLPEG
-140 GRKDAYSLTSS
+140 GRKDAFALSTSLISS
-151 LMDSQSNLL
+151 KLNLL
-160 ENFNKSSATMFLPD
+160 EKFE
-174 YNKIV
+174 KISTTLAV
-179 SQTQEMLGS
+179 PSMEQVAAKASQMSRSVDDLKFSGIENTIKNDLNTNAGLRYLES
-188 NLYGETQSFKSAL
+188 VKNSLYAISRQK
-201 EREGQPQISVA
+201 ISVQ
-212 KLEEITRNV
+212 E
-221 NYLNS
+221 
-226 KIVYINFT
+226 T
-234 IENMNKYMRYFT
+234 IDYMNKYMAYFT

-251 VLNKFIKELE
+251 VLNNFIKELE
-261 LTSQSLTNEVI
+261 SLTKELTAEEEMILNNLNKKEV
-272 QLKEDYTKE
+272 E
-281 RVSISEKV
+281 VSEKA
-289 HGKVD
+289 HGKID
-294 VNRLVALMTMVDR
+294 INRLVALMAMVER

-349 KQSRIN
+349 KQSQIN
-355 DLRIESEEKN
+355 NIRIESEEKN

-418 PYALELMVQSYL
+418 PYAIELMVQSYL

>member
-36 HNKTEE
+36 HNKAEE

-51 SNYIEAVLLSQILRN
+51 SNYVEAVLLSQILRN
-66 LNVTDKLTPN
+66 LNTTDKLTPN

-90 KDSYFINFKKSIE
+90 RDSYFINFKKSIE
-103 TKSIGL
+103 TKSTGL

-118 SKISTRTD
+118 SKIVVNGNS
-126 YVSRKREYILSPEG
+126 ECILLPEG
-140 GRKDAYSLTSS
+140 GRKDAFALSTSLISS
-151 LMDSQSNLL
+151 KLNLL
-160 ENFNKSSATMFLPD
+160 EKFE
-174 YNKIV
+174 KISTTLAV
-179 SQTQEMLGS
+179 PSMEQVAAKASQMSRSVDDLKFSGIENTIKNDLNTNAGLRYLES
-188 NLYGETQSFKSAL
+188 VKNSLYAISRQK
-201 EREGQPQISVA
+201 ISVQ
-212 KLEEITRNV
+212 E
-221 NYLNS
+221 
-226 KIVYINFT
+226 T
-234 IENMNKYMRYFT
+234 IDYMNKYMAYFT

-251 VLNKFIKELE
+251 VLNNFIKELE
-261 LTSQSLTNEVI
+261 SLTKELTAEEEMILNNLNKKEV
-272 QLKEDYTKE
+272 E
-281 RVSISEKV
+281 VSEKA
-289 HGKVD
+289 HGKID
-294 VNRLVALMTMVDR
+294 INRLVALMAMVER

-349 KQSRIN
+349 KQSQIN
-355 DLRIESEEKN
+355 NIRIESEEKN

-418 PYALELMVQSYL
+418 PYAIELMVQSYL
-430 EFYDYYNEAKR
+430 EFYDYYNEAKE

>member
-36 HNKTEE
+36 HNKAEE

-66 LNVTDKLTPN
+66 LNATDKLTPN

-90 KDSYFINFKKSIE
+90 RDSYFINFKKSIE
-103 TKSIGL
+103 TKSTGL

-118 SKISTRTD
+118 SKIVVNGNS
-126 YVSRKREYILSPEG
+126 ECILLPEG
-140 GRKDAYSLTSS
+140 GRKDAFALSTSLISS
-151 LMDSQSNLL
+151 KLNLL
-160 ENFNKSSATMFLPD
+160 EKFE
-174 YNKIV
+174 KISTTLAV
-179 SQTQEMLGS
+179 PSMEQVAAKASQMSRSVDDLKFSGIENTIKNDLNTNAGLRYLES
-188 NLYGETQSFKSAL
+188 VKNSLYAISRQK
-201 EREGQPQISVA
+201 ISVQ
-212 KLEEITRNV
+212 E
-221 NYLNS
+221 
-226 KIVYINFT
+226 T
-234 IENMNKYMRYFT
+234 IDYMNKYMAYFT

-251 VLNKFIKELE
+251 VLNNFIKELE
-261 LTSQSLTNEVI
+261 SLTKELTAEEEMILNNLNKKEV
-272 QLKEDYTKE
+272 E
-281 RVSISEKV
+281 VSEKA
-289 HGKVD
+289 HGKID
-294 VNRLVALMTMVDR
+294 INRLVALMAMVER

-349 KQSRIN
+349 KQSQIN
-355 DLRIESEEKN
+355 NIRIESEEKN

-398 IDKPLFNQMYD
+398 INKPLFNQMYD

-418 PYALELMVQSYL
+418 PYAIELMVQSYL

-441 RAELTGEPIKTDY
+441 RAELTGEPIKIDY

>member
-36 HNKTEE
+36 HNKAEE

-51 SNYIEAVLLSQILRN
+51 SNYVEAVLLSQILRN
-66 LNVTDKLTPN
+66 LNTTDKLTPN

-90 KDSYFINFKKSIE
+90 RDSYFINFKKSIE
-103 TKSIGL
+103 TKSTGL

-118 SKISTRTD
+118 SKIVVNGNS
-126 YVSRKREYILSPEG
+126 ECILLPEG
-140 GRKDAYSLTSS
+140 GRKDAFALSTSLISS
-151 LMDSQSNLL
+151 KLNLL
-160 ENFNKSSATMFLPD
+160 EKFE
-174 YNKIV
+174 KISTTLAV
-179 SQTQEMLGS
+179 PSMEQVAAKASQMSRSVDDLKFSGIENTIKNDLNTNAG
-188 NLYGETQSFKSAL
+188 LRYL
-201 EREGQPQISVA
+201 ESVKNSLHAISRQKISVQ
-212 KLEEITRNV
+212 E
-221 NYLNS
+221 
-226 KIVYINFT
+226 T
-234 IENMNKYMRYFT
+234 IDYMNKYMAYFT

-251 VLNKFIKELE
+251 VLNNFIKELE
-261 LTSQSLTNEVI
+261 SLTKELTAEEEMILNNLNKKEV
-272 QLKEDYTKE
+272 E
-281 RVSISEKV
+281 VSEKA
-289 HGKVD
+289 HGKID
-294 VNRLVALMTMVDR
+294 INRLVALMAMVER

-349 KQSRIN
+349 KQSQIN
-355 DLRIESEEKN
+355 NIRIESEEKN

-418 PYALELMVQSYL
+418 PYAIELMVQSYL

>member
-15 LMAIN
+15 LVAIN

-66 LNVTDKLTPN
+66 LNAIDKLTPN

-118 SKISTRTD
+118 SKIVVNGNS
-126 YVSRKREYILSPEG
+126 ECILLPEG
-140 GRKDAYSLTSS
+140 GRKDAFALSTSLISS
-151 LMDSQSNLL
+151 KLNLL
-160 ENFNKSSATMFLPD
+160 EKFEKISTTLAVPSMEQVAAKVSEMSKSVDDLKFS
-174 YNKIV
+174 
-179 SQTQEMLGS
+179 
-188 NLYGETQSFKSAL
+188 
-201 EREGQPQISVA
+201 R
-212 KLEEITRNV
+212 
-221 NYLNS
+221 
-226 KIVYINFT
+226 
-234 IENMNKYMRYFT
+234 IENTIKNDLNTNTGLRYLESVKNSLYIISGQKNSIQETIDYMNKYMAYFT

-251 VLNKFIKELE
+251 VLNNFIKELE
-261 LTSQSLTNEVI
+261 SLTKELTAEEEMILNNLNKKEV
-272 QLKEDYTKE
+272 E
-281 RVSISEKV
+281 VSEKA
-289 HGKVD
+289 HGKID
-294 VNRLVALMTMVDR
+294 INRLVALMAMVER

-315 LSKEKLQEYEQEL
+315 LSLEKLQEYEQEL

-398 IDKPLFNQMYD
+398 INKPLFNQMYD

-441 RAELTGEPIKTDY
+441 RSELTGEPIKSDY

>member
-1 MEGRKIN
+1 MEEIKIN
-8 IDSADSL
+8 INSADSL

-51 SNYIEAVLLSQILRN
+51 SNYVEAVLLSQILRN
-66 LNVTDKLTPN
+66 LNATDKLTPN

-90 KDSYFINFKKSIE
+90 RDSYFINFKKSIE
-103 TKSIGL
+103 TKSTGL

-118 SKISTRTD
+118 SKIVVNENS
-126 YVSRKREYILSPEG
+126 ECILLPEG
-140 GRKDAYSLTSS
+140 GRKDAFALSTSLISS
-151 LMDSQSNLL
+151 KLNLL
-160 ENFNKSSATMFLPD
+160 EKFE
-174 YNKIV
+174 KISTTLAV
-179 SQTQEMLGS
+179 PSMEQVAAKASQMSRSVDDLKFSGIENTIKNDLNTNAGLRYLES
-188 NLYGETQSFKSAL
+188 VKNSLYAISRQK
-201 EREGQPQISVA
+201 ISVQ
-212 KLEEITRNV
+212 E
-221 NYLNS
+221 
-226 KIVYINFT
+226 T
-234 IENMNKYMRYFT
+234 IDYMNKYMAYFT

-251 VLNKFIKELE
+251 VLNNFIKELE
-261 LTSQSLTNEVI
+261 SLTKELTAEEEMILNNLNKKEV
-272 QLKEDYTKE
+272 E
-281 RVSISEKV
+281 VSEKA
-289 HGKVD
+289 HGKID
-294 VNRLVALMTMVDR
+294 INRLVALMAMVER

-349 KQSRIN
+349 KQSQIN
-355 DLRIESEEKN
+355 NIRIESEEKN

-418 PYALELMVQSYL
+418 PYAIELMVQSYL

-441 RAELTGEPIKTDY
+441 RAEFTGEPIKTDY